1 MSEANIAQIIAR
13 HSDSMEDLSLYLR
26 QIGEMMRGMAQQI
39 RAMETLFLTLEK
51 RIAHLE
57 ARL

>member
-51 RIAHLE
+51 RVAHLE